1 MAGIFDTGIF
11 DTGIFDHATG
21 TDTGTNVAAAPS
33 RGGGGAPIWPGALEA
48 LFKKKKPKKAEVV
61 QEIVEAVV
69 EAVPDVPED
78 HSREI
83 AQRMADQMTVLQ
95 LRRLQSIDAFVANV
109 KAEMAEMDDEDV
121 LLLAA

>member
-11 DTGIFDHATG
+11 DTGIFDHAEAAS
-21 TDTGTNVAAAPS
+21 TGTNTAASPS
-33 RGGGGAPIWPGALEA
+33 RGGVGAPIWPGALEA
-48 LFKKKKPKKAEVV
+48 LFKKKKPKKEEVV
-61 QEIVEAVV
+61 REVVEAVV
-69 EAVPDVPED
+69 EAVSGVPED

-95 LRRLQSIDAFVANV
+95 LRRMQSIEAFVAHV